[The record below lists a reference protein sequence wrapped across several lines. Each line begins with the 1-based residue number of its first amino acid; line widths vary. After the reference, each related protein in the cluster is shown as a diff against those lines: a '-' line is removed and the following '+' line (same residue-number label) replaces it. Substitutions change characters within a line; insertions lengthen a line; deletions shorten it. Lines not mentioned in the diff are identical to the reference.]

1 MEDYPKELIDGVT
14 PLVFAVD
21 AVFVGEENATNTTQ
35 KSTAFE
41 TFFNYISSKK
51 QKVLQTGTGS
61 QQNSS
66 APLDPLSDILS
77 SDPALAVAAAA
88 RKLPSFTNSR
98 RSSNHN
104 SKSSDFFSH
113 ARVVPV
119 SSRHAFPPSKD
130 PHGNQNAIAKLNHSL
145 YAARKHKT
153 MPAPS
158 QNNPYSGNGNG
169 NDNATSPLVA
179 ILAKNPIQGI
189 LPEGW
194 FEKHTHALPST
205 LLIVTSLSLTASAYD
220 QALLEQHLA
229 TTIENITA
237 TSAKKRESPIHVVCL
252 IQLSGTIATAKEVA
266 VELERIGN
274 IRAVCRLGSGAITPW
289 HYFGEKDGR
298 TGEVNTIFVKDDFQ
312 KLQKAVEGESMLY
325 YLTQVRRCKRKHA
338 SLHHG
343 TFVELL
349 PYAARYCIKIALFYE
364 FQACT
369 DQERG
374 EKSTRH
380 WREAYRNV
388 RQYYQYLQG
397 KTIVNSA
404 VMKHV
409 NDAETENLVT
419 TTVVSDDSETAA
431 IDSLADPYM
440 NTNGAPPPPPP
451 PPPPPDSLPSSESDD
466 GVEVALMYSPRTG
479 NGKISIDPDKNE
491 SDKKN
496 GIPPELVN
504 ESDKNRGL
512 ASGGK
517 ILTHS
522 EDMIQQCR
530 AVADIVNIKLLLT
543 NYASAIRS
551 LANADSPLSPNS
563 DKSQANPFTSL
574 AMQISTHAQVFL
586 STPRS
591 LSKSRSENAFDPH
604 WYFLSFVAR
613 QRLVVSE
620 FLEKYPISKNV
631 SVHVD
636 IETASICNSCSQY
649 MSCGEAYL
657 KLASSVI
664 RNLINGQETISD
676 GADDKRRFV
685 GCLSNQDI
693 AAAWDIE
700 SKKDH
705 LGMRTQHFF
714 PLFNKPRLFLINEK
728 IFRFSHR
735 VGTRIPYKS
744 SGDFHCRN

>member
-1 MEDYPKELIDGVT
+1 MDDYPKELIDGVT

-21 AVFVGEENATNTTQ
+21 AVFVGEESTNQ

-41 TFFNYISSKK
+41 TFYNYISSKK
-51 QKVLQTGTGS
+51 PKVQT
-61 QQNSS
+61 QQTTF
-66 APLDPLSDILS
+66 APSDPLSDILS

-88 RKLPSFTNSR
+88 RKLPSFTHSR
-98 RSSNHN
+98 RNNNHN

-130 PHGNQNAIAKLNHSL
+130 PHGNQNTIAKLNHSL
-145 YAARKHKT
+145 YAARKHKV
-153 MPAPS
+153 MPSPS
-158 QNNPYSGNGNG
+158 QNNPYSGNGSN
-169 NDNATSPLVA
+169 NASSPLVA

-205 LLIVTSLSLTASAYD
+205 LLIVTSVSLTAAAYE
-220 QALLEQHLA
+220 QAQLEQHLA

-237 TSAKKRESPIHVVCL
+237 TSAKKRESPIHIVCL
-252 IQLSGTIATAKEVA
+252 IQLSGTSATGKEVA

-274 IRAVCRLGSGAITPW
+274 IRAICRLGSGAITPL
-289 HYFGEKDGR
+289 HYFNERDGR

-312 KLQKAVEGESMLY
+312 NLQKAVEGESMLY

-343 TFVELL
+343 TFVDLL

-364 FQACT
+364 FQAAM

-374 EKSTRH
+374 EKSARY
-380 WREAYRNV
+380 WSEAYRNV

-397 KTIVNSA
+397 KSISNST

-409 NDAETENLVT
+409 NEAETENLVT
-419 TTVVSDDSETAA
+419 MAAVSDDSETVA
-431 IDSLADPYM
+431 IDSLADLYM
-440 NTNGAPPPPPP
+440 STNKNSIPPRPPTPT
-451 PPPPPDSLPSSESDD
+451 PDSLPSSESDD

-479 NGKISIDPDKNE
+479 SGKISIDPDNNESEKKIETPAELVHE
-491 SDKKN
+491 SDKR
-496 GIPPELVN
+496 
-504 ESDKNRGL
+504 RGVV
-512 ASGGK
+512 AGGK
-517 ILTHS
+517 VLIYS

-530 AVADIVNIKLLLT
+530 AVADIINIKLLLT

-551 LANADSPLSPNS
+551 LGNAISPISPNS
-563 DKSQANPFTSL
+563 DKSQASPFTNL
-574 AMQISTHAQVFL
+574 ATQISTHAQVFL
-586 STPRS
+586 SSPRS
-591 LSKSRSENAFDPH
+591 LSKSRSENVFDLQ

-620 FLEKYPISKNV
+620 FLEKYPISKNL

-649 MSCGEAYL
+649 MACGEAYL
-657 KLASSVI
+657 KLGASVA
-664 RNLINGQETISD
+664 RNLGNGQGTSSEGS
-676 GADDKRRFV
+676 DDKQRFV

-693 AAAWDIE
+693 AAVWDIE

-705 LGMRTQHFF
+705 LGTSTQYFF
-714 PLFNKPRLFLINEK
+714 L
-728 IFRFSHR
+728 
-735 VGTRIPYKS
+735 
-744 SGDFHCRN
+744 